1 MYTTV
6 TEARDLFARRGQI
19 DWLAVTR
26 PFASILI
33 WKIVD
38 WLRRE
43 VVGHN
48 LKHTFMISGPE
59 VQSLFANVIDG
70 LTDVQ
75 LNNLQQAQLD
85 YYDNIVAREFNLL
98 ESVRFFTMRI
108 YNGFTNRGVF
118 DFLSDVFV
126 ADVVMKR
133 RGMNYE
139 QYRKIQIDINH
150 L

>member
-1 MYTTV
+1 MIV
-6 TEARDLFARRGQI
+6 
-19 DWLAVTR
+19 
-26 PFASILI
+26 
-33 WKIVD
+33 WKVVD
-38 WLRRE
+38 WVRRQ

-48 LKHTFMISGPE
+48 LRHSFAISGPE

-70 LTDVQ
+70 LTDLQ
-75 LNNLQQAQLD
+75 LNNMQQAQLE
-85 YYDNIVAREFNLL
+85 YYDSIVAREFNTL
-98 ESVRFFTMRI
+98 ESIRFFATRI

-126 ADVVMKR
+126 ADAVMNRK
-133 RGMNYE
+133 GMNYE